1 MIAKTIKIID
11 RNRKV
16 VATGQVVNHEDR
28 FTGQIDLH
36 SLSTSLRQT
45 FEEYEEIVND
55 QMFSL
60 LDEIEEQINALRLK
74 VIFNEGDEAGIED
87 LQIYPTTKRIAFKL
101 VKDPVELTVK
111 EVMVS

>member
-1 MIAKTIKIID
+1 MIPKIIKIID

-16 VATGQVVNHEDR
+16 VATGQVVKYEDR
-28 FTGQIDLH
+28 FTGQLDLL
-36 SLSTSLRQT
+36 SISTSLRQT
-45 FEEYEEIVND
+45 FEEYEEIVNG

-74 VIFNEGDEAGIED
+74 VIFNEGDEAIIED

>member
-45 FEEYEEIVND
+45 F
-55 QMFSL
+55 
-60 LDEIEEQINALRLK
+60 
-74 VIFNEGDEAGIED
+74 DEAGIED